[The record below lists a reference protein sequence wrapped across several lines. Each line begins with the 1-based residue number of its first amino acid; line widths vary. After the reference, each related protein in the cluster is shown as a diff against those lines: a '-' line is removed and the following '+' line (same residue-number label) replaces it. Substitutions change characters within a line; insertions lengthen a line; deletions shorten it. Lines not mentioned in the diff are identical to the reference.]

1 MPASLWDISEPKKII
16 KKFYRKERSPIQI
29 IILRGAF
36 IIVLLLLVAL
46 VFWRFEADHI
56 EDKVDD
62 DFTYFD
68 SLYFT
73 IITVTTVGYGD
84 IVPIT
89 EEARMFDALIITP
102 VRIVVWMV
110 FIGTAYQLVI
120 QNYWERYRMTR
131 ALKKMKGH
139 VIIAGYGTTG
149 TATVNELAL
158 VGYNE
163 DNLVVIDKDENSV
176 RMAAEAGVT
185 GLLGD
190 PSSEDILLKA
200 GIKTAG
206 VLIIATPKDDS
217 NTLIT
222 LTAKDLNPRL
232 KVIARVSQEENIK
245 QLRRAGADI
254 IISPSLTGG
263 HLMAM
268 AVSRRESAELMA
280 ELLTTSKGVNV
291 VQRRVHENEVG
302 KTPKTLTHR
311 VVIGVVRGGKYLGPE
326 KLDDIKLQADDEIIV
341 IG

>member
-1 MPASLWDISEPKKII
+1 MWEFSEPRDVIR
-16 KKFYRKERSPIQI
+16 KFYRKEFSPLN
-29 IILRGAF
+29 IILMRVAF
-36 IIVLLLLVAL
+36 VIVLLLVVAF
-46 VFWRFEADHI
+46 VFWSFEAEHI
-56 EDKVDD
+56 EDSVDD
-62 DFTYFD
+62 DFTYLD

-102 VRIVVWMV
+102 VRIVVWLV

-131 ALKKMKGH
+131 ALKKMKEH

-149 TATVNELAL
+149 TATVHELTL

-163 DNLVVIDKDENSV
+163 DNLVVIDREEQNVKL
-176 RMAAEAGVT
+176 AAKAGAT

-190 PSSEDILLKA
+190 PSTEEILIKA

-206 VLIIATPKDDS
+206 VLIIATPKDDT
-217 NTLIT
+217 NVLIT
-222 LTAKDLNPRL
+222 LTAKDLNPRV

-268 AVSRRESAELMA
+268 AVSRTESAVLVT

-291 VQRRVHENEVG
+291 RQRKINENEVG
-302 KTPKTLTHR
+302 KTPKSLPHR
-311 VVIGVVRGGKYLGPE
+311 VVIGVVRDGKYIGP
-326 KLDDIKLQADDEIIV
+326 KDLDEIKLRREDEIIV